1 MNGQMNGQRNG
12 RRNGWIGP
20 AVAIA
25 GKDLRLESK
34 TRDMVASVGLFVLLV
49 VVTASFAFPTSG
61 NGREA
66 VAAGV
71 LWMAFL
77 FAALLGLG
85 RSMAIEKEEDCFD
98 GLLVSPAPRESIF
111 LGKLFANLGFT
122 FAIELVIM
130 PVFSVLLQ
138 LRVAGVALLV
148 LTTFLGTF
156 GLVVVGTLFASIA
169 VNTRGREAILPLL
182 VMPVSVP
189 VMVAAVK
196 ATQAAL
202 EGTATA
208 STTSWLLLALAYD
221 ALFLLVALA
230 TFPHLT
236 EE

>member
-1 MNGQMNGQRNG
+1 MSD
-12 RRNGWIGP
+12 WIGP

-25 GKDLRLESK
+25 GKDLRLETK

-61 NGREA
+61 KGREE

-71 LWMAFL
+71 LWIAFL

-85 RSMAIEKEEDCFD
+85 RSMAIEKEEGCFD
-98 GLLVSPAPRESIF
+98 GLLASPAPRESIF

-122 FAIELVIM
+122 FAIELVLL
-130 PVFSVLLQ
+130 PVFAVLLQ

-156 GLVVVGTLFASIA
+156 GLASIA

-202 EGTATA
+202 DGNVTS